1 MMDVDLLRP
10 GTVPIS
16 PDTILWF
23 EFLLNPSLLQQH
35 LSKSSP
41 DPSATDL
48 IIKFMTINS
57 EQKENEVKIVDTETN
72 DTKPNATNKLTH
84 RNLALKILSLKVAA
98 YLKWDL
104 DILEKK
110 LPLPIQLTLLQDLF
124 YVTSDLSVEIPVV
137 PEFTIHSISDQAL
150 FTIVLYHRWH
160 IRAIIYRALNNKQ
173 SKQQFLHI
181 PGIQESTYVPPG
193 VIDDI
198 IRKLE
203 AQVSNS
209 INFLNNILETNDIKP
224 KMLSFDTFQMLTEDS
239 TEIKQNWENMY
250 SISLDEFKC
259 QIHYDLARFH
269 LLKEEYQEAKRH
281 TIQAKELF
289 YKLDNLEK
297 RLYCRIKKEC
307 LDGCCLACEV
317 SVEGV
322 TSSLTQQ
329 LQTSIKDQY
338 TNILQILQADNIAR
352 EIPQVYRDNLELDVQ
367 GGSVNRKIVVARD
380 LLLQIQC
387 LNLVRKILDGNVI
400 LGDYVTEI
408 QAAGNKGVDVFFWA
422 LGHVLEKATATDK
435 KRISRYLLY
444 LVDMSNT
451 EGIASKI
458 LGDPS
463 YIALF
468 DEKELEEIRKSATD
482 EELELPELLL
492 KNDWGISLATYTQ
505 SPKIEIFELEQKLIH
520 SYNTT
525 EIHEILVHLDGK
537 HRMKPLW
544 HVNSCWELPIPLQS
558 VVMSLPRGFLQ
569 DYSYVLLAKS
579 RELVMSKDF
588 EGAIEILNV
597 LEKEAQQ
604 HTQSGNTLIFKLC
617 KLVNWECLLVEIWR
631 CLHAWPATNIC
642 DTQSLVTRCKQCL
655 GALQATDQVIPRQE
669 IIEYCTV
676 FLLNM
681 AEWDYLTSLEKRW
694 SYSEF
699 AAAISSV
706 CQDIVKYK
714 GNRKFPREAWDMVL
728 AAFGPSRDQPQKR
741 SNSGNSGTS
750 TGSASR
756 DVIASISGTLNR
768 LREPM
773 GSSSSGPMSS
783 LNSLFSFTSPA
794 VKKLL
799 GWKQGDEEEKWAEKA
814 VDSLVKKLKKRK
826 GAIEELERALSC
838 PGTPSKCVTIPR
850 SLDGRLQV
858 SHRKGLPHVI
868 YCRVWRW
875 PDLQSHHELKP
886 LELCQYP
893 FSAKQKEVCINPYH
907 YKRVESPVLPP
918 VLVPRHS
925 EYAPGHS
932 LLPFQQ
938 IAEPTM
944 PHNVSYSSSGFN
956 AGSTGGVNPTSPMSS
971 VGSVPSP
978 GSTTSPNP
986 QSPYGTNG
994 LPETPPPAYSPPEDG
1009 SQPGQSPPPDPV
1021 AMDTSGS
1028 AEVAPVCYQEPPYWA
1043 SIAYYE
1049 LNCRVGEVFHCHS
1062 HSVIVDG
1069 FTNPSN
1075 NSDRFCLGQLSNV
1088 NRNSTIEN
1096 TRRHIGKGVHLYY
1109 VGGEVYAECLSD
1121 SAIFV
1126 QSRNCN
1132 HHHGFHPST
1141 VCKIPPG
1148 CSLKI
1153 FNNQEFAQ
1161 LLSQSVNHGFEAV
1174 YELTKMCTIRMSF
1187 VKGWGAEYHRQD
1199 VTSTPCWIEAH
1210 LHGPLQWLDKVLTQM
1225 GSPHNAISSV
1235 S

>member
-72 DTKPNATNKLTH
+72 DTKPNTTNKLTH

-104 DILEKK
+104 DILAKK

-289 YKLDNLEK
+289 YKLDSLEK

-329 LQTSIKDQY
+329 LQTSVKDQY

-422 LGHVLEKATATDK
+422 LGHVLEKATAMDK

-444 LVDMSNT
+444 LVHMSNT

-617 KLVNWECLLVEIWR
+617 KLVNWESLLVEIWR

-706 CQDIVKYK
+706 CQDIIKYK

-756 DVIASISGTLNR
+756 DVIASINGTLNR

-773 GSSSSGPMSS
+773 VLTVVISLLARLRNVLRDESS
-783 LNSLFSFTSPA
+783 LELHTQYLSLWPAGVPNANSYNIRSIGELLFQLLTQALKYYPSNVPWLRLMGDLNFVLGYYESAIKYYLEAIMVASDLFSQPVPRLQIDDLVYRRMIKCCAHLQCYTQAA
-794 VKKLL
+794 VLCQFLEEVDYSLAFKMAASDQKSCASADAMDAYYHCIWDTTILEYLIHLHTKRGEHHRKQLAIKVIGLL
-799 GWKQGDEEEKWAEKA
+799 ELNSNNNEEIQREAANIRKA
-814 VDSLVKKLKKRK
+814 KFL
-826 GAIEELERALSC
+826 RAL
-838 PGTPSKCVTIPR
+838 
-850 SLDGRLQV
+850 
-858 SHRKGLPHVI
+858 
-868 YCRVWRW
+868 
-875 PDLQSHHELKP
+875 
-886 LELCQYP
+886 
-893 FSAKQKEVCINPYH
+893 AKQ
-907 YKRVESPVLPP
+907 
-918 VLVPRHS
+918 
-925 EYAPGHS
+925 
-932 LLPFQQ
+932 
-938 IAEPTM
+938 
-944 PHNVSYSSSGFN
+944 
-956 AGSTGGVNPTSPMSS
+956 
-971 VGSVPSP
+971 
-978 GSTTSPNP
+978 
-986 QSPYGTNG
+986 
-994 LPETPPPAYSPPEDG
+994 
-1009 SQPGQSPPPDPV
+1009 
-1021 AMDTSGS
+1021 
-1028 AEVAPVCYQEPPYWA
+1028 
-1043 SIAYYE
+1043 
-1049 LNCRVGEVFHCHS
+1049 
-1062 HSVIVDG
+1062 
-1069 FTNPSN
+1069 
-1075 NSDRFCLGQLSNV
+1075 
-1088 NRNSTIEN
+1088 
-1096 TRRHIGKGVHLYY
+1096 Y
-1109 VGGEVYAECLSD
+1109 VY
-1121 SAIFV
+1121 
-1126 QSRNCN
+1126 
-1132 HHHGFHPST
+1132 
-1141 VCKIPPG
+1141 
-1148 CSLKI
+1148 
-1153 FNNQEFAQ
+1153 
-1161 LLSQSVNHGFEAV
+1161 
-1174 YELTKMCTIRMSF
+1174 
-1187 VKGWGAEYHRQD
+1187 
-1199 VTSTPCWIEAH
+1199 
-1210 LHGPLQWLDKVLTQM
+1210 
-1225 GSPHNAISSV
+1225 
-1235 S
+1235 